1 MEIIDLLAQGPFSVE
16 KIAEQSGLSLANASQ
31 HLQVLKGA
39 RLVEISRRGNFI
51 YYHLSSEKVFQ
62 AWRALRELGLIQN
75 AEDERLIRDYYNSRH
90 QLEPVSMEELH
101 KKIKSHDVIVLDV
114 RPDEEYQ
121 RGHIH
126 RAISI
131 PIEQLSKRMEELNKE
146 TEIIAYCRGSLCVYA
161 DEAVALLREKGF
173 EAKRLQ
179 EGFPDW
185 VAVVYPAEFK
195 QDKD

>member
-1 MEIIDLLAQGPFSVE
+1 MKNTSAG
-16 KIAEQSGLSLANASQ
+16 
-31 HLQVLKGA
+31 
-39 RLVEISRRGNFI
+39 ISTG
-51 YYHLSSEKVFQ
+51 
-62 AWRALRELGLIQN
+62 
-75 AEDERLIRDYYNSRH
+75 
-90 QLEPVSMEELH
+90 
-101 KKIKSHDVIVLDV
+101 
-114 RPDEEYQ
+114 
-121 RGHIH
+121 
-126 RAISI
+126 AISI